1 MDLNVEHNQ
10 DAHKYSAHVHGDEAV
25 VTYLEEGDAV
35 VFTHTVVPESLRG
48 QGVGEELVRQAVA
61 DVRRQGRE
69 VLASCPFVQ
78 RYLEKHPQKE
88 ETPTEAGAGR

>member
-1 MDLNVEHNQ
+1 MDLNVEH
-10 DAHKYSAHVHGDEAV
+10 DKDVHKYSARVHGDEAV

-69 VLASCPFVQ
+69 VVASCPFVQ
-78 RYLEKHPQKE
+78 HYLEKHPQ
-88 ETPTEAGAGR
+88 EAGAGR